1 MSALGGV
8 DLVLARFSADAVRA
22 ALRMLLTNIGF
33 FVTGCG
39 RVLLRRRTT
48 GEEIARGKV

>member
-8 DLVLARFSADAVRA
+8 GLVLARFSADAA
-22 ALRMLLTNIGF
+22 LTALRVLLTNTEF
-33 FVTGCG
+33 FATGCG

>member
-8 DLVLARFSADAVRA
+8 GLVLTRSSAGGARTPLAGAFHEHTV
-22 ALRMLLTNIGF
+22 

-39 RVLLRRRTT
+39 FAFLCRRTT